1 MLKDLLQDLCKWQR
15 LNVVVFFYSVFFFN
29 SLHKIHVCSQH
40 CESKLLLLRY
50 MITTQPE
57 EYLNYFLV
65 KLQLF
70 QLIVS
75 EPILKG
81 YHYRLPLKTI

>member
-1 MLKDLLQDLCKWQR
+1 MF
-15 LNVVVFFYSVFFFN
+15 VE
-29 SLHKIHVCSQH
+29 HSQH

-75 EPILKG
+75 EAILKG